1 MIWYYI
7 VTTIISTSALIISI
21 INSVKNKKLNLRTKY
36 YDIIFKDAVL
46 MELPDCYQNYVSIS
60 TKSVNKE
67 YSENFEKFI
76 GNFRNKIR
84 FLEFSNNKFYKKLDS
99 ILVDIDTD
107 VVLLYSREEH
117 FDKYNN
123 KLYNDIKRLYTQ
135 IDKYYL

>member
-21 INSVKNKKLNLRTKY
+21 INSVKNNKLNLRTKY

-46 MELPDCYQNYVSIS
+46 MELPDCYQNYVSIT

-76 GNFRNKIR
+76 GGFRNKIR
-84 FLEFSNNKFYKKLDS
+84 FLEFSNNKFYKKLDN

-117 FDKYNN
+117 FDKYND

>member
-21 INSVKNKKLNLRTKY
+21 INSVKNNKLNLRTKY

-46 MELPDCYQNYVSIS
+46 MELPDCYQNYVSIT

-76 GNFRNKIR
+76 GNFRSKIR

-117 FDKYNN
+117 FDKYND
-123 KLYNDIKRLYTQ
+123 KLYNDIKKLYAQ
-135 IDKYYL
+135 IDKYYI